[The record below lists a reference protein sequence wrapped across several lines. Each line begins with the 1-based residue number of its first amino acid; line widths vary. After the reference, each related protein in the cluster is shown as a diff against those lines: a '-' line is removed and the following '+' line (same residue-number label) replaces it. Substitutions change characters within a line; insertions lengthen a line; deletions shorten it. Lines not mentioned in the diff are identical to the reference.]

1 MTFIVDISVNSTQW
15 PALDNII
22 NNVAMKTME
31 ELKLKGSAELS
42 VVLSDSAAVQR
53 LNRDWRGKDKP
64 TNVLSFPA
72 GEPGMLGD
80 VVLAYEIVKQEAEEQ
95 KKSFDHHLMH
105 LIIHGILHLVGHD
118 HEDDKEAE
126 NMESLEIRILR
137 SFGVKNP
144 YEL

>member
-1 MTFIVDISVNSTQW
+1 MTLIVDISVNSAQW
-15 PALDNII
+15 PAVNNLI
-22 NNVAMKTME
+22 NKVAMKTME
-31 ELKLKGSAELS
+31 ELNLQGESEVS
-42 VVLSDSAAVQR
+42 IVLTDSAAIQK

-72 GEPGMLGD
+72 GEPGLLGD
-80 VVLAYEIVKQEAEEQ
+80 IVLAYEVIKQEAEEQ
-95 KKSFDHHLMH
+95 KKSFDDHLMH

-126 NMESLEIRILR
+126 NMESLEIRILQ